1 MYTVGIITISDK
13 GSRGERVDTA
23 GPAIKEILLSENE
36 YDIKELKIISDDKDG
51 IISELKR
58 MSDEEKYDFIFT
70 TGGTGFSPRDN
81 TPEANYE
88 VMTRNA
94 LGISE
99 YMRMRSSEKVK
110 SAMLSRGASV
120 IRNNTLI
127 INLPGSEKAVRENLS
142 FITDI
147 LSHAIDTIKGI
158 DTRH

>member
-1 MYTVGIITISDK
+1 
-13 GSRGERVDTA
+13 
-23 GPAIKEILLSENE
+23 
-36 YDIKELKIISDDKDG
+36 
-51 IISELKR
+51 
-58 MSDEEKYDFIFT
+58 
-70 TGGTGFSPRDN
+70 
-81 TPEANYE
+81 
-88 VMTRNA
+88 MTRNA

-158 DTRH
+158 DTTH